1 MDKIVGG
8 ARKDEQLVLRDHCS
22 ISRDSTVPDTTRV
35 RERRNE
41 SDSFTLH
48 THTRNRIGH
57 Q

>member
-8 ARKDEQLVLRDHCS
+8 AGKDKQLVLRDHCS